1 MLVQRKLEE
10 IGRGNKK
17 SENLTIQVT
26 GKNDININELK
37 DNFDELVL
45 GENQR
50 ADRVNAKQKL
60 QNEVNKYK
68 KEMKKFDGGK
78 RQNARKILDEFE
90 EWIKQHPDEEV
101 QVYNKQIQKFN
112 NSILNIK

>member
-1 MLVQRKLEE
+1 
-10 IGRGNKK
+10 
-17 SENLTIQVT
+17 
-26 GKNDININELK
+26 
-37 DNFDELVL
+37 
-45 GENQR
+45 
-50 ADRVNAKQKL
+50 
-60 QNEVNKYK
+60 
-68 KEMKKFDGGK
+68 MKKFNGGK